1 MNISGPR
8 VTEHLVKKLLGD
20 FNVNLGLC
28 GIGTHLPLS
37 ELVRQLNLGELEL
50 VTRNADREL
59 HLRRVSVNV
68 RVLNKLSNLS
78 FTTLHPQT
86 TIFHDGSSIQR
97 HSCGLI
103 GIHSNLETVEET
115 ARKIVIQN
123 LGQSVP
129 EIIHIKSS
137 TFSQHRER
145 NESLTRERSAVW
157 YELTQVTEVI
167 HFDLIIPKKY
177 YKEEYIERVKMIGGK
192 VYKTTYFG
200 WRPVESF

>member
-1 MNISGPR
+1 MTISGPK
-8 VTEHLVKKLLGD
+8 VTEQLVRKLLRE

-28 GIGTHLPLS
+28 GIDTHQPLS
-37 ELVRQLNLGELEL
+37 ELLRQLNLGELEL

-59 HLRRVSVNV
+59 SVRQTRVKV
-68 RVLNKLSNLS
+68 RVLHKSNNLS
-78 FTTLHPQT
+78 FTTLYPQT

-145 NESLTRERSAVW
+145 NERLTRERSAVW
-157 YELTQVTEVI
+157 YGLTQVTDVI

-177 YKEEYIERVKMIGGK
+177 YKEEYIKRVKMIDGK